1 MLRVHQGTV
10 DTYLEDIIL
19 QSIEKTA
26 DIQVSININFY
37 YYCYTINIG

>member
-1 MLRVHQGTV
+1 MIGVHQGTV

-26 DIQVSININFY
+26 DKQVLTLQYIITY
-37 YYCYTINIG
+37 

>member
-1 MLRVHQGTV
+1 MLLLHQMIRVHQGTV

-26 DIQVSININFY
+26 DKQVLNLQYIITY
-37 YYCYTINIG
+37 